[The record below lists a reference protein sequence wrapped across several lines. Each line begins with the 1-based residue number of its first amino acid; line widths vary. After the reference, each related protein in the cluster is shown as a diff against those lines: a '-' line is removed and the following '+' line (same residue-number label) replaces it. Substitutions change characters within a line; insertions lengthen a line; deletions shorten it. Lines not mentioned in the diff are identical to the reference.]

1 MLKLFQ
7 SLILPLLVL
16 VSLTLSSLG
25 SALAREPAPQIGTV
39 GLADLPREAHQT
51 LELIKAGGPFPYEKD
66 GTRFQNREKRLPIQ
80 PSGYYTEYTVR
91 TPGEKTR
98 GARRIV
104 AGGNPRNS
112 GEYYY
117 TDDHYD
123 SFRRILEP
131 STGAAR

>member
-1 MLKLFQ
+1 MLKLFR

-16 VSLTLSSLG
+16 VSLTLPSLG
-25 SALAREPAPQIGTV
+25 SVLAREPAPQIGTV
-39 GLADLPREAHQT
+39 KLADLPREAHQT